1 MKKKALS
8 LLLASCMIAGTLAG
22 CGGGTSQQPAAERT
36 HRQPGQKRQRPRRM
50 QETTAHPQ
58 QRKRRL

>member
-22 CGGGTSQQPAAERT
+22 CGGGASQQPAAEQGT
-36 HRQPGQKRQRPRRM
+36 DAPAAGT
-50 QETTAHPQ
+50 ETTAHPQ